1 MMHWFYVLVRHI
13 HRHGAMDL
21 RITEVMKIGNK
32 NAQML
37 GTKFVKP
44 SQFLSLEAAQ
54 QVSNQHAT

>member
-1 MMHWFYVLVRHI
+1 MMHWFYVLVRHTR
-13 HRHGAMDL
+13 RHGVTDL
-21 RITEVMKIGNK
+21 RITEVMKIDNK

-54 QVSNQHAT
+54 LESNQHAT